1 MQNEAYCT
9 VSTFSEANFARVK
22 NHFWREK
29 KNTFSTFFLS
39 LSLGITVKPDISSPR
54 NGPKWSKMVKN
65 GSQTC

>member
-29 KNTFSTFFLS
+29 KTLFRLFFS

-54 NGPKWSKMVKN
+54 NGQKWSKMVKN